1 MEFQIAHKTQRRVV
15 LRPGNVVVCVIDC
28 AVGTTG
34 FKSCTVA
41 KSAFKTTVRWTGEEP
56 VDVGLVVK
64 SSARDGYRLVVNDDK
79 SVVMAFGDRQLLNCR
94 QEKKGTRSLML
105 RLVLK

>member
-15 LRPGNVVVCVIDC
+15 LGPGNVVVCVTDC
-28 AVGTTG
+28 AAGTAGPTR
-34 FKSCTVA
+34 CTVA
-41 KSAFKTTVRWTGEEP
+41 KSVSNTTARWTGEEP
-56 VDVGLVVK
+56 VNVGPVVK

-79 SVVMAFGDRQLLNCR
+79 SAVMAFGDGEPLNRR

>member
-15 LRPGNVVVCVIDC
+15 LGPGNVVVCVTDC

-34 FKSCTVA
+34 FTSCTVA
-41 KSAFKTTVRWTGEEP
+41 KSAFKNTVRWTGEEP

-79 SVVMAFGDRQLLNCR
+79 SAVMAFGDREPFNCR

-105 RLVLK
+105 GTVIK